1 MAEKV
6 EFHKSVK
13 GPLMETEDWW
23 RLVIEDDGQRFVEH
37 EWSYADPHKLAS
49 SDNSGT
55 KRFAVDEFLASDA
68 PQAVKDM
75 LTKLT
80 GS

>member
-23 RLVIEDDGQRFVEH
+23 RLVTEDDGQRFVEH
-37 EWSYADPHKLAS
+37 EWSYVDPKLAS
-49 SDNSGT
+49 SGNTGT
-55 KRFAVDEFLASDA
+55 KRFAVDEFLAGDA
-68 PQAVKDM
+68 PQSVKDI
-75 LTKLT
+75 LAKLT
-80 GS
+80 GR